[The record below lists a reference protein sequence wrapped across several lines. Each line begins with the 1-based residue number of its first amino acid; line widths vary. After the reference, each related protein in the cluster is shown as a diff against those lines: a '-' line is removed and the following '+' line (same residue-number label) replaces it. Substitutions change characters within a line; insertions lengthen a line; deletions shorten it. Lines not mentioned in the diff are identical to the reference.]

1 MHLSELDL
9 WQDKKCTL
17 LRAARL
23 EKMKNSIDEVSE
35 EVEADNLLEFLKA
48 GKTYAILDV
57 EDKAYQLKIAGIF
70 SHVLN
75 KEIEREHLV
84 SWAWQQKLVAVFMT
98 NLLY

>member
-1 MHLSELDL
+1 MVHLSELDL

-35 EVEADNLLEFLKA
+35 EEEADNLLEFLKA

-57 EDKAYQLKIAGIF
+57 ADKAYRLKISGIF
-70 SHVLN
+70 SHVVN
-75 KEIEREHLV
+75 KDIEREALV
-84 SWAWQQKLVAVFMT
+84 SKVLQVF
-98 NLLY
+98 NS